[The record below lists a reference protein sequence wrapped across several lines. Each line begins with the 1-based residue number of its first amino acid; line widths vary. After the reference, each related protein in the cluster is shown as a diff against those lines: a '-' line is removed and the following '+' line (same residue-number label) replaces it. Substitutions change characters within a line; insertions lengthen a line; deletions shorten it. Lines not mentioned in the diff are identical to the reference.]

1 MKKTINWKVSFFI
14 LAGINI
20 IFLLTVFI
28 IILTLFPA
36 VDKKEYLT
44 IPDGTPEANFT
55 IQTTRDEINQLIQL
69 KLLEQPNHLVTYDV
83 YLSEEQIEFK
93 TMIPILSRDIGVQVD
108 MVPEVAP
115 NGDLLLNISTISMG
129 YFQIPQHLVLQ
140 MLMDYI
146 SFPPYVNIYPNDQ
159 LVHLNMSEITEEENI
174 SFYFSKFDL
183 LHNEIE
189 LLLKVQ

>member
-1 MKKTINWKVSFFI
+1 MKKTINWKISFFI

-55 IQTTRDEINQLIQL
+55 IHTTRDEINQLIQL

-129 YFQIPQHLVLQ
+129 DFQIPRHLVLQ

-146 SFPPYVNIYPNDQ
+146 SFPSYVNIYPNDQ

-174 SFYFSKFDL
+174 SFSFSKFDL
-183 LHNEIE
+183 LNNEIE

>member
-1 MKKTINWKVSFFI
+1 MKKTINWKISFLV
-14 LAGINI
+14 LASINI
-20 IFLLTVFI
+20 IFLLTVLI

-44 IPDGTPEANFT
+44 IPDVTPEANFT
-55 IQTTRDEINQLIQL
+55 IHTTRDELNQLISL
-69 KLLEQPNHLVTYDV
+69 KLLEQPNYLVTYDV

-93 TMIPILSRDIGVQVD
+93 TMIPIMSREIGIQVD

-129 YFQIPQHLVLQ
+129 HFQIPRHLVMQ
-140 MLMDYI
+140 TLMDYI
-146 SFPPYVNIYPNDQ
+146 SFPPYVKIFPNKQ

-174 SFYFSKFDL
+174 SFYFNKFDL
-183 LHNEIE
+183 SHNEIE

>member
-1 MKKTINWKVSFFI
+1 MKKAINWKVSFLV
-14 LAGINI
+14 LASINI
-20 IFLLTVFI
+20 ILLLTVLI

-36 VDKKEYLT
+36 VDKKEYLR
-44 IPDGTPEANFT
+44 IPDVTPEANFT
-55 IQTTRDEINQLIQL
+55 IHTTRDELNQLISL

-93 TMIPILSRDIGVQVD
+93 TMIPIMSREIGIQVD

-129 YFQIPQHLVLQ
+129 HFQIPRHLVMQ
-140 MLMDYI
+140 TLMDYI
-146 SFPPYVNIYPNDQ
+146 SFPPYIKIFPNEQ

-174 SFYFSKFDL
+174 SFYFNKFDL
-183 LHNEIE
+183 SHNEIE